1 MIVTAEERRNVLS
14 LFNVS
19 EAARQLGI
27 AVQQM
32 HRHIRAGRLPSPQVR
47 VGKRLYFTGGDLNKL
62 TEQFHNQHLN

>member
-1 MIVTAEERRNVLS
+1 MIVTADERRNILS

-32 HRHIRAGRLPSPQVR
+32 HRDIRAGRLPSPQVR
-47 VGKRLYFTGGDLNKL
+47 VGKRLYFTRGDLNKL
-62 TEQFHNQHLN
+62 TKQFHNQHLN

>member
-1 MIVTAEERRNVLS
+1 MIVTADERRNVLN

-32 HRHIRAGRLPSPQVR
+32 HRDIKAGRLPSPQVR
-47 VGKRLYFTGGDLNKL
+47 VGRRLYFTRDDLDKL
-62 TEQFHNQHLN
+62 MEQFHGIKPK